1 MGSIY
6 PAALSHFSIFCP
18 ALGPE
23 GDNTHEQLLFYAA
36 ATLPAFYPY
45 SPNDYFARNVH
56 LRRRSSGGPH
66 ETVQTGRIP
75 TTQRNTA
82 ASTANSQHQKTNGG
96 VHSEDNITARERV
109 VPLDTKLREI
119 GLGAALIAFSGSFG
133 AQRKRFHTVHS
144 EKRRT
149 LIFEPES
156 GVIIQLSVVLP
167 RKVRPY
173 GKEKDAYSIEFLDAE
188 LSDRGLRA
196 WLWQEYWAFRI
207 LFGPLTRALVADGR
221 GRNVVKRQLDGFF
234 GSTLWSWDQRWDS
247 RTGCELDLLHA
258 LQPLPLLP
266 IGSISLGG
274 FDEFWHD
281 LSSLTSTDSFSHQI
295 DTLDQNEPQPLVHD
309 AVVLWR
315 GQEIVWSSWQN
326 SHDDEETE
334 NLQMLRALV
343 SWSRAV
349 FAPVFDLKDDVAAGS
364 ASSAGERAAEMCR
377 NRAHPLYAAPNSGSN
392 AVAQPSAGFSTTPS
406 LSLPTSHAEIN
417 EGTPGDRGMGGW
429 SMPGSGWLWNWGGQP
444 TTESTI
450 QPTIVEE
457 ERINSGSDNDSRSS
471 NSSAG
476 SASADAQGSG
486 GLAQVLSRAVN
497 ALVEPRPP
505 TPPEVDP
512 MFSSSE
518 ASQNKGTSH
527 LSAKVSSATAA
538 EHYTIS
544 AADIAG
550 VRSASGAMLARDS
563 DAESLRSVGSLAS
576 MRSTRT
582 TATASVA
589 LNRQA
594 GVGRS
599 SIASPNRG
607 RSNTIQHGNIVTNAL
622 AAAVPGWQP
631 SYMRRRAPHGRAPS
645 VATSAATAES
655 VLLRDDTR
663 VSSRSWWPTWMWGTT
678 QKPSEDPLTADSAEL
693 DSPSIYGVDTASGIV
708 PESTFLYTG
717 DYPFPG
723 ILADQPRSSRRTA
736 AVAAASGCG
745 DEQTTEP
752 VQSADDDSLESNEQ
766 IQQETV
772 SQLGV
777 AMEDHMP
784 AAYEHGVGVDCSRG
798 IVLAPRA
805 IPGMLYDTRLVRTMF
820 HSRFSA
826 RNAAERPLFVGADK
840 HSADHGV
847 CSRTLAYKYGDMLI
861 LVFGS
866 PPKPETSSS
875 STAREQP
882 AADLK
887 ENECQIHRGRRGRRA
902 HERAKASKK
911 DQQQSKMAQQSNV
924 HPFSAQEAQDIEQ
937 AILRYAESLQAA
949 TWRDSREVEAQRKSE
964 VQLAEQR
971 RIPPYVYQS
980 GGSVLPITRTSW
992 RHRTMPLNRSYAGY
1006 LCTEMTLQEKSQR
1019 IAEKKKRSELLP
1031 AYFAFE

>member
-6 PAALSHFSIFCP
+6 PAALSHFAIFCP
-18 ALGPE
+18 ALGPDE
-23 GDNTHEQLLFYAA
+23 DNTHEQLLFYAA

-66 ETVQTGRIP
+66 ETAQTGRTS
-75 TTQRNTA
+75 TTQQQRNTT
-82 ASTANSQHQKTNGG
+82 ASGTSSSQHQKTNGG
-96 VHSEDNITARERV
+96 VHSEDNIAARERV

-133 AQRKRFHTVHS
+133 ARRKRFHTVHS

-149 LIFEPES
+149 LIFEPEP

-207 LFGPLTRALVADGR
+207 LFGPLTRALAADASSR
-221 GRNVVKRQLDGFF
+221 SVVKRQLDGFF
-234 GSTLWSWDQRWDS
+234 GSTLWSWDQRWDP
-247 RTGCELDLLHA
+247 RTGSELDLLHA

-281 LSSLTSTDSFSHQI
+281 LSSLTSTGSFPHQQ
-295 DTLDQNEPQPLVHD
+295 DEGGGSDNHEPQPLVHD

-326 SHDDEETE
+326 CHDSEESE

-343 SWSRAV
+343 AWSRAV
-349 FAPVFDLKDDVAAGS
+349 FAPAFDLKDDVAT
-364 ASSAGERAAEMCR
+364 AGERTAEAR
-377 NRAHPLYAAPNSGSN
+377 RHRAHPHYAAQNPDNSPVPQSLIGMP
-392 AVAQPSAGFSTTPS
+392 ATPS
-406 LSLPTSHAEIN
+406 LSLPTSHAEIS
-417 EGTPGDRGMGGW
+417 EGLPEDQGAGGW
-429 SMPGSGWLWNWGGQP
+429 SLPGTGWLWNWGGQAG
-444 TTESTI
+444 TGSATH
-450 QPTIVEE
+450 PTIAEE
-457 ERINSGSDNDSRSS
+457 ERTNEGSDDDSRSI

-476 SASADAQGSG
+476 SASAGAQDSGGG

-512 MFSSSE
+512 MFATE
-518 ASQNKGTSH
+518 GGSQNKNPPH
-527 LSAKVSSATAA
+527 SSAEASEAAA

-544 AADIAG
+544 ASDIAG
-550 VRSASGAMLARDS
+550 ARSASGAMLARDS

-576 MRSTRT
+576 VRSTRT

-589 LNRQA
+589 LSRQA

-607 RSNTIQHGNIVTNAL
+607 RSNTIQHGSIMANAL

-631 SYMRRRAPHGRAPS
+631 GYMRRRAAHARAPS

-655 VLLRDDTR
+655 VMLRDDTR
-663 VSSRSWWPTWMWGTT
+663 VSSRSWWPAWMWGSA
-678 QKPSEDPLTADSAEL
+678 QKHSEEPLTADSAEL
-693 DSPSIYGVDTASGIV
+693 QAPSIYSVEAASGIV

-723 ILADQPRSSRRTA
+723 MPADQPRGTHRTP
-736 AVAAASGCG
+736 AAASDYG
-745 DEQTTEP
+745 DEPTAEA
-752 VQSADDDSLESNEQ
+752 VQNADDVSLKSNEQ
-766 IQQETV
+766 RQQETA

-777 AMEDHMP
+777 AMEDQMP

-840 HSADHGV
+840 HSADQGA
-847 CSRTLAYKYGDMLI
+847 CSRTLAYKFGDMLI

-866 PPKPETSSS
+866 PPKPDASSS
-875 STAREQP
+875 AAIRQQQQQP
-882 AADLK
+882 AADFK
-887 ENECQIHRGRRGRRA
+887 EDERQIHRGRRGRRA
-902 HERAKASKK
+902 RVREKAAKK
-911 DQQQSKMAQQSNV
+911 DLQRLENPAQSNIQ
-924 HPFSAQEAQDIEQ
+924 PFSVQEAQDIEQ

-980 GGSVLPITRTSW
+980 GGGVLPVTRT
-992 RHRTMPLNRSYAGY
+992 RTGSADDRK
-1006 LCTEMTLQEKSQR
+1006 EE
-1019 IAEKKKRSELLP
+1019 
-1031 AYFAFE
+1031 AF